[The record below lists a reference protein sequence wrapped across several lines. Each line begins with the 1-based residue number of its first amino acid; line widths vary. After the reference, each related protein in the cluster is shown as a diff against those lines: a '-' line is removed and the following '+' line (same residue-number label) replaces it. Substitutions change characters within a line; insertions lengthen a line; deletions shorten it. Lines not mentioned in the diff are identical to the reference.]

1 MQRLQRLLAW
11 LLICLPLHAG
21 ALALLVSNLTA
32 TPDPAGAIEP
42 QFVWQTYCMMMG
54 FYRNFSQ
61 LEKTAIFRHK
71 RRSMAIGWVGMLRLV
86 PWGDVIKAAPE
97 LASTARKL
105 WGAVAKKNPHHDAVN
120 GDDGDE
126 GALHAPTSMLAR
138 MEHAET
144 SLAELQAQ
152 MLAAS
157 EVIATLAQQNAK
169 LVEQTEALR
178 KRLLLQAIVTGVI
191 SVGAIVFAITAWLS
205 RSIA

>member
-1 MQRLQRLLAW
+1 
-11 LLICLPLHAG
+11 
-21 ALALLVSNLTA
+21 
-32 TPDPAGAIEP
+32 
-42 QFVWQTYCMMMG
+42 
-54 FYRNFSQ
+54 
-61 LEKTAIFRHK
+61 
-71 RRSMAIGWVGMLRLV
+71 MAIGWVGMLRLV

-105 WGAVAKKNPHHDAVN
+105 WGAVAKKNPQRDAVN
-120 GDDGDE
+120 GGDGDDGDE

-178 KRLLLQAIVTGVI
+178 KRLLLHAIVTGVI
-191 SVGAIVFAITAWLS
+191 SVVAIVFAITAWLS

>member
-1 MQRLQRLLAW
+1 M
-11 LLICLPLHAG
+11 
-21 ALALLVSNLTA
+21 T
-32 TPDPAGAIEP
+32 
-42 QFVWQTYCMMMG
+42 G
-54 FYRNFSQ
+54 FHRNFSQ
-61 LEKTAIFRHK
+61 LEKTAIFGHK

-97 LASTARKL
+97 VASTARKL
-105 WGAVAKKNPHHDAVN
+105 WGAVAKKNPQRDPVN
-120 GDDGDE
+120 GDDGDDGDD

-152 MLAAS
+152 MLTAS

-178 KRLLLQAIVTGVI
+178 KRLLLQAIVTGLI
-191 SVGAIVFAITAWLS
+191 SVVAIVFAITAWLS
-205 RSIA
+205 WSVA

>member
-1 MQRLQRLLAW
+1 
-11 LLICLPLHAG
+11 
-21 ALALLVSNLTA
+21 
-32 TPDPAGAIEP
+32 
-42 QFVWQTYCMMMG
+42 MMMG
-54 FYRNFSQ
+54 VHRNFSQ

-97 LASTARKL
+97 LAGTARKL
-105 WGAVAKKNPHHDAVN
+105 WGAVAKKNPQRDAVN
-120 GDDGDE
+120 GGDGDDGDDGDE

-191 SVGAIVFAITAWLS
+191 SVVAIVFAITAWLS

>member
-1 MQRLQRLLAW
+1 
-11 LLICLPLHAG
+11 
-21 ALALLVSNLTA
+21 
-32 TPDPAGAIEP
+32 
-42 QFVWQTYCMMMG
+42 
-54 FYRNFSQ
+54 
-61 LEKTAIFRHK
+61 
-71 RRSMAIGWVGMLRLV
+71 MAIGWVGMLRLV

-97 LASTARKL
+97 VASTARKL
-105 WGAVAKKNPHHDAVN
+105 WGAVAKKNPQRDAVN
-120 GDDGDE
+120 GDDGDDA
-126 GALHAPTSMLAR
+126 ALHAPTSMLAR

-191 SVGAIVFAITAWLS
+191 IVVAIVFAITAWLS